1 MVGPVGATEPSR
13 RTGLLLGVGG
23 MAVLSTDSLFAR
35 AADADRFDIVFW
47 IGLLTAT
54 VTSVIGAIRHRAGP
68 VALVRR
74 GGRPLVL
81 AAALQATT
89 LTCFVV
95 AVRTTA
101 VANVVAILAAAPLA
115 SAVLARVLIGER
127 STRRVWIAAAVSG
140 LGVLVV
146 VGGSLGAGD
155 VRGDLLAVA
164 AISTFGCGAVVL
176 RRHPEL
182 DRSTVVGLGGA
193 LMAAVSLPAAT
204 TAHDAGTWAALLAM
218 GAVVGPTARVMLAV
232 ATRHL
237 TVAEVGLFAPLET
250 VLATIWA
257 WLAFDEVPVTATWIG
272 AAIVLAA
279 LVGANVPLRRAAR

>member
-1 MVGPVGATEPSR
+1 MPGTGAATEPSR

-23 MAVLSTDSLFAR
+23 MVVLSTDSLFAR

-47 IGLLTAT
+47 VGLCTAA
-54 VTSVIGAIRHRAGP
+54 VTSVIGAVRHRAGP

-74 GGRPLVL
+74 GGRPLLL

-115 SAVLARVLIGER
+115 AAVLARVLIGER
-127 STRRVWIAAAVSG
+127 STRRVWTAAAVSG
-140 LGVLVV
+140 VGVLVV

-155 VRGDLLAVA
+155 VRGDLLAVG
-164 AISTFGCGAVVL
+164 AIVAFGSGAVVL

-182 DRSTVVGLGGA
+182 DRTTVVGLGGA
-193 LMAAVSLPAAT
+193 LMALVASPAAT
-204 TAHDAGTWAALLAM
+204 TSHDVGTWAALVAM
-218 GAVVGPTARVMLAV
+218 GAVVGPTARVMLAA

-250 VLATIWA
+250 VLATVWA
-257 WLAFDEVPVTATWIG
+257 WLAFDEVPAAATWVG
-272 AAIVLAA
+272 AAVVLAA